1 MKNTNKTRRDRQSR
15 RMDDHSDEEIAPIL
29 NFFGACKY
37 AVNAFETLP
46 MINVKTDNTGA
57 HFIVTAPNSNGK
69 KDTLLM
75 AITRAPGGFAP
86 DMATSFAPQTV
97 ARRAQSDDEAEFY
110 GIDDVF

>member
-1 MKNTNKTRRDRQSR
+1 MKNTNRTRRDRQTR
-15 RMDDHSDEEIAPIL
+15 RTGDPSDEEIAPIL

-57 HFIVTAPNSNGK
+57 YFIVTAPNSSGK
-69 KDTLLM
+69 EDILLM
-75 AITRAPGGFAP
+75 TITLAPGGFAP

-97 ARRAQSDDEAEFY
+97 ARRAPSDDDAEFY
-110 GIDDVF
+110 GIDDIF